1 MLIVKRIFIPLILF
15 LIFLC
20 DPGFAEVKSVQGMGE
35 AAIVGITPEEGWN
48 LAIRRAR
55 ADAIEQAAGV
65 HVLGSTLVKDFALA
79 ADFIKSFTRGFIVD
93 EKISEKQ
100 CFFDKNTTPPTPH
113 YKVVIQARVSIP
125 EKQRKSVKQFCARL
139 NKTTF
144 TNGGK
149 AIIKITPYS
158 DLYIGIFNITADDRV
173 IMLYPNQYVSYKK
186 AMAGNVIKFPAPDS
200 AVKLII
206 QTLEGHKRD
215 TEAFLIVGVPA
226 KERYKNIFERFK
238 DKESFGLT
246 EFFSI
251 YSEMA
256 ELVSEE
262 ILPYVV
268 FRQGH

>member
-1 MLIVKRIFIPLILF
+1 MLIVKRIIIPSILF

-20 DPGFAEVKSVQGMGE
+20 NPGFAEIKSVQGMGE

-113 YKVVIQARVSIP
+113 YKIIIQARVSIP
-125 EKQRKSVKQFCARL
+125 EKQKEIVRQFRARL

-144 TNGGK
+144 TDGDK
-149 AIIKITPYS
+149 AVIEIAPYS

-173 IMLYPNQYVSYKK
+173 IMLCPNWYLSNKK
-186 AMAGNVIKFPAPDS
+186 AITGNSIKFPAPDS
-200 AVKLII
+200 ALELVV
-206 QTLEGHKRD
+206 QTLEGHKQD

-226 KERYKNIFERFK
+226 KEKYKDIFERFK
-238 DKESFGLT
+238 HKESFKLT

-251 YSEMA
+251 YSEVA
-256 ELVSEE
+256 GLASEE
-262 ILPYVV
+262 IIPYQVV
-268 FRQGH
+268 GTE

>member
-1 MLIVKRIFIPLILF
+1 MLTVKKIFIPLILF
-15 LIFLC
+15 SIFLC
-20 DPGFAEVKSVQGMGE
+20 NPGLAEVKSVQGMGE

-55 ADAIEQAAGV
+55 ADAIERAAGV
-65 HVLGSTLVKDFALA
+65 RVLGSTLVKDFALA
-79 ADFIKSFTRGFIVD
+79 ADFIKSFTRGFIVN

-113 YKVVIQARVSIP
+113 YKIIIQAKVSIP
-125 EKQRKSVKQFCARL
+125 EKQKESVKQFHARL
-139 NKTTF
+139 NKTIF
-144 TNGGK
+144 ANGDK
-149 AIIKITPYS
+149 AVIGITPYG

-173 IMLYPNQYVSYKK
+173 IMLCPNQYQSNSKV
-186 AMAGNVIKFPAPDS
+186 MAGNAMKFPASDS
-200 AVKLII
+200 EVELVI
-206 QTLEGHKRD
+206 QTLEDHKQD

-226 KERYKNIFERFK
+226 KEKYKNIFERFK
-238 DKESFGLT
+238 DKESFVLT

-262 ILPYVV
+262 IIPYQVV
-268 FRQGH
+268 GTE